1 MVSSAFHIVPFLI
14 FLLWFALVIYVIV
27 LATRLVNAVEQIA
40 RLLAQRRP
48 E

>member
-27 LATRLVNAVEQIA
+27 LATRLVNAGPADVI
-40 RLLAQRRP
+40 RRALS
-48 E
+48 